1 MSLAVQILRDPE
13 RAAALLQ
20 PVRIQMLE
28 RLREPASATTLARA
42 MGLPRQQVNYHLRE
56 LERHGAVECTG
67 ERRKGNCI
75 ERLMQ
80 VTAASFVISPEA
92 LGGAGAE
99 PEQARDR
106 FSIAYLVATAAR
118 AIRELA
124 ILTVRAR
131 RAGKRLATLT
141 LETEIRFR
149 NAAERHQFAEELAA
163 AVASLAAKYHD
174 EHAAGGRAFRVLAAS
189 YPLIT
194 KTSEEP
200 AGALE
205 SAAVR

>member
-1 MSLAVQILRDPE
+1 
-13 RAAALLQ
+13 
-20 PVRIQMLE
+20 
-28 RLREPASATTLARA
+28 
-42 MGLPRQQVNYHLRE
+42 
-56 LERHGAVECTG
+56 
-67 ERRKGNCI
+67 
-75 ERLMQ
+75 MQ

-124 ILTVRAR
+124 ILTVRAQ
-131 RAGKRLATLT
+131 RAGKAAGDVDAGDRDPLPQRGRAAS
-141 LETEIRFR
+141 IRR
-149 NAAERHQFAEELAA
+149 GTGGGGGGAQ
-163 AVASLAAKYHD
+163 AKYHD

-194 KTSEEP
+194 KASEEP